1 MGFSMQ
7 IFETTISDYEIV
19 VFGVRLSRET
29 MKLCTMPQFLVELQ
43 RLLWL
48 HMTMLDRQALLSP
61 VVTGERHTW
70 L

>member
-29 MKLCTMPQFLVELQ
+29 TELCTMTQFLVELQ
-43 RLLWL
+43 RLL
-48 HMTMLDRQALLSP
+48 
-61 VVTGERHTW
+61 
-70 L
+70 

>member
-29 MKLCTMPQFLVELQ
+29 TELCTMIQFLVELQ

-48 HMTMLDRQALLSP
+48 HMTILDRQALLSP